1 VKEFK
6 VAQLPKFEA
15 NTTCRVRP
23 TKIKNILKKGAT
35 HNTTTHLINQQLI
48 VRASPSKSSEG
59 RYPMLD

>member
-48 VRASPSKSSEG
+48 V
-59 RYPMLD
+59 